1 MLYFYYN
8 LLPAFE
14 RKEISYMAKSTHF
27 NDQLKKELH
36 HQMFENISH
45 SSITSVQF
53 VQLKNG
59 DENCIESLYQDFC
72 SNKSNLS
79 SNPVQSKRYLLV
91 SALTLI
97 TRYAISS
104 GANKEEMYV
113 SSDLYI
119 QVCDSCTTCS
129 EVEALFLEIL
139 KFYVGKIRSALASR
153 YSSPVCHAINYITAR
168 LYEPVNIQE
177 LCCSVGY
184 SQSYLSNLFKKETG
198 LSLLQFVHK
207 LKIDQA
213 CNLLFTTSLS
223 LSEISSLLA
232 YSSLSHFVHTF
243 HKIMNVT
250 PQVYRNSIALQQL
263 QP

>member
-1 MLYFYYN
+1 MTKN
-8 LLPAFE
+8 
-14 RKEISYMAKSTHF
+14 THF
-27 NDQLKKELH
+27 NEQLKKELH

-45 SSITSVQF
+45 NSITSVQF

-59 DENCIESLYQDFC
+59 DESCIESLYQDFC
-72 SNKSNLS
+72 NNQSRLS

-104 GANKEEMYV
+104 GANREEMYV

-119 QVCDSCTTCS
+119 QACDSCISCN
-129 EVEALFLEIL
+129 EVEELFLKIL
-139 KFYVGKIRSALASR
+139 KFYVEKIRSALASR
-153 YSSPVCHAINYITAR
+153 YSTPVCHAINYITAR
-168 LYEPVNIQE
+168 LYEPISILD
-177 LCCSVGY
+177 LCDSVGY
-184 SQSYLSNLFKKETG
+184 SQSYLSSLFKKETG
-198 LSLLQFVHK
+198 LTLLQFVHK

-243 HKIMNVT
+243 HKVKNMT
-250 PQVYRNSIALQQL
+250 PQAFRNTLAFQQT